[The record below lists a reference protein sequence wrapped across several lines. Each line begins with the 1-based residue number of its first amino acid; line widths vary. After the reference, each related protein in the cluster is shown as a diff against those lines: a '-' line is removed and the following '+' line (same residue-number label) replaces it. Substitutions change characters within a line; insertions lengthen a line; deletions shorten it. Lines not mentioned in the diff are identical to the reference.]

1 MQFNAHVAQG
11 LSQGIPPTH
20 TTCSKCPYSESK
32 VMDNGVIVEILYCV
46 LTLSTGMLHYFVSCD
61 KEIVL
66 IKNKP
71 KLKTH
76 PGLPFSL
83 HSSAGISSA

>member
-1 MQFNAHVAQG
+1 MHTLLRDYPRGFPQLTPLVLKLIWKQG
-11 LSQGIPPTH
+11 
-20 TTCSKCPYSESK
+20 
-32 VMDNGVIVEILYCV
+32 NGVIVEILYCI
-46 LTLSTGMLHYFVSCD
+46 LRLSTGMLYYFVSCD